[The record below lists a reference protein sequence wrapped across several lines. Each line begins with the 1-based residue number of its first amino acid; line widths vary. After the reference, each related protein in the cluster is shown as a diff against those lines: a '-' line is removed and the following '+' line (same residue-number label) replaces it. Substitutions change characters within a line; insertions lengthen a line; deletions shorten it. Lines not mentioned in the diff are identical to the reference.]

1 MSPPELTGNTP
12 VADILKPVEIRFIK
26 MLRNK
31 FCFSFF
37 YCINRRTGKW
47 FHFYKPLFG
56 YTRLYCCST
65 TVTSSYVMIVVLNFY
80 KSALFFQ
87 IFYDGF
93 SCFISIHARILLIF
107 IHDFSIVCHHI
118 NNRQVMAQSNLKVIW
133 VMCRRDFYDTGTKF
147 HIYIIISNQRNFTV
161 YQRQNQFFA
170 NQIFIPLIIRIHGY
184 CCITKK
190 CLRTC
195 CSQINITASIRKR
208 IAQMPKMS
216 FLIFIL
222 YFRIRNRSQA
232 VWTPVDDSLPTVNQ
246 TFIIKIYKNFLN
258 CFITALIHRKTLS
271 IPITGR
277 AHFLKLRY
285 NSSAEFI
292 FPCPCTLQK
301 LFSANIVFCES
312 FFFHCLNNFGF
323 GCN

>member
-118 NNRQVMAQSNLKVIW
+118 NNRQVMTQSNLKVIW

-161 YQRQNQFFA
+161 YQRQNQFFS

-195 CSQINITASIRKR
+195 CSQIDITASIRKR

-216 FLIFIL
+216 FLVFIL
-222 YFRIRNRSQA
+222 YFRIRN
-232 VWTPVDDSLPTVNQ
+232 
-246 TFIIKIYKNFLN
+246 
-258 CFITALIHRKTLS
+258 
-271 IPITGR
+271 
-277 AHFLKLRY
+277 
-285 NSSAEFI
+285 
-292 FPCPCTLQK
+292 
-301 LFSANIVFCES
+301 
-312 FFFHCLNNFGF
+312 
-323 GCN
+323 

>member
-1 MSPPELTGNTP
+1 
-12 VADILKPVEIRFIK
+12 
-26 MLRNK
+26 
-31 FCFSFF
+31 
-37 YCINRRTGKW
+37 
-47 FHFYKPLFG
+47 
-56 YTRLYCCST
+56 
-65 TVTSSYVMIVVLNFY
+65 MIVVLNFY

-161 YQRQNQFFA
+161 YQRQNQFFS

-195 CSQINITASIRKR
+195 CSQIDITASIRKR

-232 VWTPVDDSLPTVNQ
+232 VWTPVDDSLPAVNQ

-271 IPITGR
+271 VPITGR